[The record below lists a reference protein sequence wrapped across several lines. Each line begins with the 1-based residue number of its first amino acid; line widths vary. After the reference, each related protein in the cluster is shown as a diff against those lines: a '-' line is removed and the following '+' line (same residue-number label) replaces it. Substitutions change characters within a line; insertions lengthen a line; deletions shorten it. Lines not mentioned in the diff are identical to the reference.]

1 MGEFVNKLFSVKD
14 KKIFFEEEYHKVFKE
29 ES

>member
-14 KKIFFEEEYHKVFKE
+14 KKIFFEEEYLRVFKE